1 MPGFHVRDRQS
12 GFGIGERAIKGPLLG
27 GVGACQPCHS
37 VVIRAG
43 AHNMPAC
50 HVQDCQSGFGIGERV
65 IQGCSW
71 VALVPVCRAIPLR
84 FGQHITCPSVM
95 YEIVSQA
102 SGSANVSQRGR

>member
-1 MPGFHVRDRQS
+1 MLSYLFCFFLATGAALGPARQ
-12 GFGIGERAIKGPLLG
+12 A
-27 GVGACQPCHS
+27 
-37 VVIRAG
+37 
-43 AHNMPAC
+43 PAL